1 MADCREV
8 STLPL
13 APTVIDLLL
22 RCGFRAI
29 DDLKGMKPTEL
40 SQECNISV
48 DIALSVLQCVAKS
61 YPNENTNEEQ
71 KDDSGCIFTARD
83 FVLKAQTEKPIIT
96 FCEPMDSMLGGG
108 VFIGTNIVSYVNV
121 CICIYMNMIV
131 YIHLYID
138 TYTFIFIFFIFIGQ
152 ITEFC
157 GVPGVGKTQLGI
169 QLCVDVQLP
178 ECFGGAAGEAVYID
192 TEGSF
197 MVERAADMADGI
209 VKL

>member
-13 APTVIDLLL
+13 APSVIDLLL
-22 RCGFRAI
+22 RSGFRAI

-61 YPNENTNEEQ
+61 YTTQNGVEDQ
-71 KDDSGCIFTARD
+71 KDESNVFTARD

-96 FCEPMDSMLGGG
+96 FCESLDSMLGGG
-108 VFIGTNIVSYVNV
+108 V
-121 CICIYMNMIV
+121 
-131 YIHLYID
+131 
-138 TYTFIFIFFIFIGQ
+138 FIGQ

-169 QLCVDVQLP
+169 QLCADVQIP

-197 MVERAADMADGI
+197 MVERAADMAGI
-209 VKL
+209 YIYMYISEHTLYTLLILAVMSPLK